1 MIKTKEMFDATHRR
15 NNQNDWSIETELES
29 SIESWMLGDFE
40 DAKQNLGEDIV
51 AAVSE
56 ALDRD

>member
-15 NNQNDWSIETELES
+15 NSQNDWNIETELES
-29 SIESWMLGDFE
+29 SIEGWMLGDFE
-40 DAKQNLGEDIV
+40 DAKQNLGEDVV

-56 ALDRD
+56 ALNHD

>member
-15 NNQNDWSIETELES
+15 NSQNDWSIETQLES
-29 SIESWMLGDFE
+29 SIEGWMLGDFE

-56 ALDRD
+56 VLDRD